1 VTTEQFYAENSAGV
15 GEFPEGLDGALR
27 SIFEDLDRPEHATPA
42 ARKPAAELIRRLRNQ
57 IASDVFRWTG
67 HFPEHTHRL
76 LRHLSSR
83 LEAMSQ
89 VYPEDREPQ
98 IVVAI
103 TALITAL
110 AMNHVFHG
118 SYLPELDRLPGG
130 P

>member
-1 VTTEQFYAENSAGV
+1 
-15 GEFPEGLDGALR
+15 LR
-27 SIFEDLDRPEHATPA
+27 SIFEDLNRPEDATA
-42 ARKPAAELIRRLRNQ
+42 AMRKPAAELVRQLRNP

-89 VYPEDREPQ
+89 VYPEDQEAQ
-98 IVVAI
+98 AIVAI
-103 TALITAL
+103 TALVTAL

-118 SYLPELDRLPGG
+118 SYLPEMERAPAAAAGA
-130 P
+130 